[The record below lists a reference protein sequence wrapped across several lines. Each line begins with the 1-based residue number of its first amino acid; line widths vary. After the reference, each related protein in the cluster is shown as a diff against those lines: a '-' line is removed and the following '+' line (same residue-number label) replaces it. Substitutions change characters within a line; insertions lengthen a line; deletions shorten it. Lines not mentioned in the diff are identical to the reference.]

1 MSAKKEKIRICNRP
15 MRSSPPHRYS
25 KYNQP
30 GRKMDSK
37 FILSKLH
44 IRLSPRSSRNDFT
57 LSSVGIDADAPGR
70 ETATAEAAEAIFSAR
85 SAPNRSSIAK
95 KKPRKVSPAA
105 VVSTTGTLNI
115 SQ

>member
-1 MSAKKEKIRICNRP
+1 MIARCAPNIIIPP
-15 MRSSPPHRYS
+15 MS
-25 KYNQP
+25 KYKNP
-30 GRKMDSK
+30 EHLSIPD
-37 FILSKLH
+37 ILSKLH
-44 IRLSPRSSRNDFT
+44 IRLSPRSSRNFFT
-57 LSSVGIDADAPGR
+57 SSSVGIDADAPGR

-85 SAPNRSSIAK
+85 SAPNRSSMAK